1 MFGHFDHVGEVQEQ
15 GYGFPTVYRS
25 DSHPVAYRA
34 SVRKFRI
41 PSVKRETYVPPVFD
55 GFELTPEGIVRGDAE
70 SCCRQVGKRNWAGL
84 DDASRLRAEESFML
98 HGAQLAVKVG
108 KCGNA
113 VKIGQ
118 IDILTAYRRNQG
130 LNQHVAQIARRVEPD
145 V

>member
-1 MFGHFDHVGEVQEQ
+1 MFGHVDHVGEVQEQ
-15 GYGFPTVYRS
+15 GYGFPAVYRS
-25 DSHPVAYRA
+25 DSHPVADRA
-34 SVRKFRI
+34 SVRKLRI
-41 PSVKRETYVPPVFD
+41 SPVECEADVPSMFD
-55 GFELTPEGIVRGDAE
+55 GLEFAPEGVVRGDAE
-70 SCCRQVGKRNWAGL
+70 CSSCQLGEGSRTGL